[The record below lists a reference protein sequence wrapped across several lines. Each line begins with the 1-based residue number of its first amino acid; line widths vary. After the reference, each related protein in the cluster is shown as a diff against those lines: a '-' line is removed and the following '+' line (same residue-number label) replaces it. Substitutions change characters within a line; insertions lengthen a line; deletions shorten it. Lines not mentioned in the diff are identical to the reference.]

1 MPKKAAKTA
10 AKKSAKKA
18 VKKGTKSKKTS
29 VPSLGRLNEDLLG
42 QFELLAEEEA
52 LFEDEEEE
60 DEGALFSDG
69 DLKAFVTSFAGPSP
83 YDGLSDAEQDARRDA
98 QEFAFDAMEAS
109 SKAAALK
116 LVKKALKLDPD
127 CVDALV
133 LLNDLSAR
141 TDGDLLDGLEKAVAA
156 GERWLSPK
164 FIEKNKGD
172 FWGLIETR
180 PYMRALNRWAEE
192 LSAAQMRP
200 KAIEVYERILELN
213 PEDNQGVRYPLLG
226 LYLTE
231 ANLAAAEKLLKQ
243 YEVDE
248 SAVFLWGRV
257 IERLLARDLEGAGA
271 ALPGAFEANQYVAL
285 FLSGRRKPP
294 AALPEMYE
302 MGSEEE
308 AVLCLFYL
316 GVSVVKD
323 HEAHLWLY
331 EQCSALVSPGVQ

>member
-127 CVDALV
+127 CVDA
-133 LLNDLSAR
+133 
-141 TDGDLLDGLEKAVAA
+141 
-156 GERWLSPK
+156 W
-164 FIEKNKGD
+164 
-172 FWGLIETR
+172 
-180 PYMRALNRWAEE
+180 
-192 LSAAQMRP
+192 
-200 KAIEVYERILELN
+200 
-213 PEDNQGVRYPLLG
+213 
-226 LYLTE
+226 
-231 ANLAAAEKLLKQ
+231 
-243 YEVDE
+243 
-248 SAVFLWGRV
+248 
-257 IERLLARDLEGAGA
+257 
-271 ALPGAFEANQYVAL
+271 
-285 FLSGRRKPP
+285 
-294 AALPEMYE
+294 
-302 MGSEEE
+302 
-308 AVLCLFYL
+308 C
-316 GVSVVKD
+316 
-323 HEAHLWLY
+323 
-331 EQCSALVSPGVQ
+331 C